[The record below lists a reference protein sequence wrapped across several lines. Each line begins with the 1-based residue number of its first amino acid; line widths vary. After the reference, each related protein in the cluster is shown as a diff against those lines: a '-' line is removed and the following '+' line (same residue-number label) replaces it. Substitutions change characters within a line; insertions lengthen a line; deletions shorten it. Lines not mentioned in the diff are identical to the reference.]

1 MTQARVLAIGTPP
14 TFRQDV
20 ARALDCS
27 PDSIEWLPSV
37 TAAEE
42 FVVVQHLSPHVI
54 VLSGEVKDP
63 DALGI
68 ADFIQ
73 RSTPTTAVVLV
84 RDRAAGGLLPAAM
97 RAGIRDVVEPSRGE
111 QELADALRRAI
122 DWSMG
127 LQSISAQATGNDQEE
142 RGRVISIFSSKGGVG
157 KTFLASNLAAALAT
171 KEKKDTA
178 LVDFDL
184 KVGDTFSYYGQEP
197 SRPVEDLV
205 GLATR
210 NDRDSVLATATE
222 LKGQLWGFSA
232 LPDPAA
238 ESMAGETTGKVVRAL
253 RNTFEYTVID
263 ASNDYSDQTVAVF
276 DLSDEIWL
284 VTGLDVVGMRHLLIA
299 LDTLQSLGVPS
310 DRLRVVLNRA
320 DSKVGV
326 SLKDVERVLKV
337 KIDSKIPSSEL
348 VPRSLNEGEPI
359 FCSHPQSEV
368 ALAIADLTHK
378 LVGSEAP
385 ALAPQAVGSRRKVRL
400 LFGLS

>member
-27 PDSIEWLPSV
+27 PDSVEWLPSV

-54 VLSGEVKDP
+54 VLSAEVKDP

-73 RSTPTTAVVLV
+73 RSSPTTAVVLV

-97 RAGIRDVVEPSRGE
+97 RAGVRDVVDPSRGE
-111 QELADALRRAI
+111 NELQDALRRAI

-127 LQSISAQATGNDQEE
+127 LQSISAQKTGQEE
-142 RGRVISIFSSKGGVG
+142 QRGRVISIFSSKGGVG
-157 KTFLASNLAAALAT
+157 KTFLASNLAAALAK
-171 KEKKDTA
+171 KEGKETA

-197 SRPVEDLV
+197 SRPVDDLV
-205 GLATR
+205 ALATR
-210 NDRDSVLATATE
+210 NDRDSLLATATE
-222 LKGQLWGFSA
+222 LKPNLWGFSA

-238 ESMAGETTGKVVRAL
+238 ESMPGETTGKVVRAL
-253 RNTFEYTVID
+253 RSTFEYTVID

-299 LDTLQSLGVPS
+299 LDTLSSLGVPN

-337 KIDSKIPSSEL
+337 TIDSKIPSSEL

-359 FCSHPQSEV
+359 FLSHPQSEV

-400 LFGLS
+400 LFGLG

>member
-1 MTQARVLAIGTPP
+1 MTAARVLAIGTPP

-20 ARALDCS
+20 ARAIDCS
-27 PDSIEWLPSV
+27 PDSVEWLPSV

-42 FVVVQHLSPHVI
+42 FVVVQHLAPHVI
-54 VLSGEVKDP
+54 VLSSEVKDG

-73 RSTPTTAVVLV
+73 RSSPTTAVVLV
-84 RDRAAGGLLPAAM
+84 RDRASAGLLPAAM
-97 RAGIRDVVEPSRGE
+97 RAGVRDVIDPERGE
-111 QELADALRRAI
+111 QELQDALRRAI

-127 LQSISAQATGNDQEE
+127 LQSISAQQNGSEPEQK
-142 RGRVISIFSSKGGVG
+142 GRVISIFSSKGGVG
-157 KTFLASNLAAALAT
+157 KTFLASNIAAALAT

-178 LVDFDL
+178 LADFDL

-197 SRPVEDLV
+197 SRPVEDLI

-210 NDRDSVLATATE
+210 NDTDSVLATGTQ
-222 LKGQLWGFSA
+222 LKDQLWGFSA

-238 ESMAGETTGKVVRAL
+238 ESMGAEVTGKVIRAL
-253 RNTFEYTVID
+253 RSTFEYTVID

-299 LDTLQSLGVPS
+299 LDTLNSLGVPS

-348 VPRSLNEGEPI
+348 VPRSLNEGVPI
-359 FCSHPQSEV
+359 FISHPQSEV
-368 ALAIADLTHK
+368 ALSIANLATS
-378 LVGSEAP
+378 LVGANAP
-385 ALAPQAVGSRRKVRL
+385 AISPQPVGSRRKVRL